1 MASSAEGI
9 RWNLNDLFTAA
20 DDPQIENTL
29 GDCRTRAEAFAKRV
43 RPLMQNPQTLGA
55 EDLLR
60 ALTDL
65 EIIYEAL
72 GRVGSYAGLL
82 YAADTANPVHQDLEQ
97 KVEQRSTEVRNLL
110 LFFELEW
117 LKFDVQTAD
126 RLLGNERLKSYAH
139 YLRNLRRYRPHTL
152 TEPEEK
158 VVNEKN
164 NTGPNAF
171 GRLFSEITSAL
182 LFTLNIDGKQEPR
195 NLSQMLSLLHNPDR
209 ALRQRAMETLYRGLS
224 EHGQVLSFIYDTL
237 IQDHLTLIRQ

>member
-20 DDPQIENTL
+20 YDPQIENTL
-29 GDCRTRAEAFAKRV
+29 ADCRTRAEAFAERV

-82 YAADTANPVHQDLEQ
+82 YAADTVNPVHQDLEQ

-117 LKFDVQTAD
+117 LKFDDQTAD
-126 RLLGNERLKSYAH
+126 RLLGNERLKAMPITFAISAAIA
-139 YLRNLRRYRPHTL
+139 RIRS
-152 TEPEEK
+152 
-158 VVNEKN
+158 
-164 NTGPNAF
+164 PNRKKKWLMKKTIPA
-171 GRLFSEITSAL
+171 LMPSAGYFL
-182 LFTLNIDGKQEPR
+182 K
-195 NLSQMLSLLHNPDR
+195 
-209 ALRQRAMETLYRGLS
+209 
-224 EHGQVLSFIYDTL
+224 
-237 IQDHLTLIRQ
+237 